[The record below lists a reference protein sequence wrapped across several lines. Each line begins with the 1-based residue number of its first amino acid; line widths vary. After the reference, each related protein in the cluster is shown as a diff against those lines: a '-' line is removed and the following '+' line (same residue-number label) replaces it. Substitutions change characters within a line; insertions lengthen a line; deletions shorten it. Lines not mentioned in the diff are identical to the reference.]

1 MYKIKYGYD
10 TPVNR
15 SLALTGIIAHPAGKN
30 YGSVRL
36 LSSGSTSV
44 QVRKMGNIKL
54 EYSTDNVIFADV
66 TWTGKEEA
74 SVSPTFSL
82 QDGESLYLKGNNT
95 CGVSDLFGFSFSGVG
110 TIAATGDIRAIST
123 NSFCYSMFEGCTSLT
138 TAPALPATTLAN
150 DCYYGMFSGCTSLT
164 TAPALPATT
173 LANDCYYGMF
183 DGCTNLTT
191 APALPATTLAE
202 HCYDGMFDGCTS
214 LTTAPA
220 LPATTLADYC
230 YNGMFSGCE
239 KISSLA
245 VYFTAFDQ
253 PLLCTTGW
261 LEGVSTTGTFHCP
274 SSLDTTTRDASHVP
288 EGWIISNN

>member
-30 YGSVRL
+30 YGSVRF

-66 TWTGKEEA
+66 TWTDEEGA

-82 QDGESLYLKGNNT
+82 QNGESLYLKGNNT
-95 CGVSDLFGFSFSGVG
+95 CGGSDLFAFAFSGVG

-123 NSFCYSMFEGCTSLT
+123 NSFCYSMFNGCTSLT

-150 DCYYGMFSGCTSLT
+150 SCYQGMFG
-164 TAPALPATT
+164 
-173 LANDCYYGMF
+173 
-183 DGCTNLTT
+183 GCTNLTT
-191 APALPATTLAE
+191 APALPATTLADN
-202 HCYDGMFDGCTS
+202 CYQGMFGGCT
-214 LTTAPA
+214 
-220 LPATTLADYC
+220 
-230 YNGMFSGCE
+230 

-245 VYFTAFDQ
+245 VYFTAFNQ
-253 PLLCTTGW
+253 TLSCTTGW
-261 LEGVSTTGTFHCP
+261 LEGVSITGTFHCP

-288 EGWIISNN
+288 EGWTISNN

>member
-44 QVRKMGNIKL
+44 RVYKMGNIKL

-66 TWTGKEEA
+66 TWTDEEKA

-95 CGVSDLFGFSFSGVG
+95 CSVSDLFVFSFSGVG

-123 NSFCYSMFEGCTSLT
+123 NSFCYSMF
-138 TAPALPATTLAN
+138 N
-150 DCYYGMFSGCTSLT
+150 
-164 TAPALPATT
+164 
-173 LANDCYYGMF
+173 
-183 DGCTNLTT
+183 GCTNLTT
-191 APALPATTLAE
+191 APALPATTLANN
-202 HCYDGMFDGCTS
+202 
-214 LTTAPA
+214 
-220 LPATTLADYC
+220 C
-230 YNGMFSGCE
+230 YNGMFNGCT

-245 VYFTAFDQ
+245 VYFTAFNQ
-253 PLLCTTGW
+253 TLSCTTGW

-288 EGWIISNN
+288 ADWTILNN

>member
-54 EYSTDNVIFADV
+54 EYSTDNVTFADV
-66 TWTGKEEA
+66 TWTDEEEA
-74 SVSPTFSL
+74 SVSPTFYL
-82 QDGESLYLKGNNT
+82 QNGESLYLKGNNT
-95 CGVSDLFGFSFSGVG
+95 CGDSDLFVFSFSGVG

-123 NSFCYSMFEGCTSLT
+123 NSFCYSMFSGCANLT
-138 TAPALPATTLAN
+138 TAPDLPATTLADN
-150 DCYYGMFSGCTSLT
+150 CYNGMFSGCTSLT

-173 LANDCYYGMF
+173 LA
-183 DGCTNLTT
+183 
-191 APALPATTLAE
+191 E
-202 HCYDGMFDGCTS
+202 
-214 LTTAPA
+214 
-220 LPATTLADYC
+220 YC
-230 YNGMFSGCE
+230 YKGMFSGCE

-245 VYFTAFDQ
+245 VYFTAFNQ
-253 PLLCTTGW
+253 TLSCTIGW
-261 LEGVSTTGTFHCP
+261 LEGVSTTGIFHCP

-288 EGWIISNN
+288 AGWTISNN